1 MREGVR
7 AVVNGQAGEWRG
19 NAIHVEVAVFHPD
32 TGYAQGAEVIFS
44 AIDAI
49 PAIDTLKYVKVWEDD
64 MAIIDMWENEEE
76 IAEMLRV
83 PVSAILYDDHDKED
97 DE

>member
-1 MREGVR
+1 MRDRVR

-19 NAIHVEVAVFHPD
+19 SAIHVEVVIFYPD
-32 TGYAQGAEVIFS
+32 TGYAKGSEVILS

-49 PAIDTLKYVKVWEDD
+49 PSIDTLKYVKVWEDD
-64 MAIIDMWENEEE
+64 MEIEEMWENEED

-83 PVSAILYDDHDKED
+83 PVSALEDED
-97 DE
+97 DDGGGDG